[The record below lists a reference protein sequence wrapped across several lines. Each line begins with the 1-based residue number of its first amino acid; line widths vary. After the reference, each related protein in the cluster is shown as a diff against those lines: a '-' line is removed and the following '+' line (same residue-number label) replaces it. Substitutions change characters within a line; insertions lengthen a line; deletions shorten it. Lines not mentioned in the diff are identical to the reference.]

1 MMDRYVP
8 DSDCLIVVACNVKEA
23 FDQMLSDASETED
36 ENLFNYLLSM
46 QEEFGN
52 RVKGELLLSLLK
64 ENHDKSEEEK
74 DG

>member
-1 MMDRYVP
+1 MMERYVP
-8 DSDCLIVVACNVKEA
+8 DSDYLIAVACNVKEA
-23 FDQMLSDASETED
+23 FDQMLTDASEIED
-36 ENLFNYLLSM
+36 EDLFNYLQNM

>member
-8 DSDCLIVVACNVKEA
+8 DSDYLIAVACNVKEA
-23 FDQMLSDASETED
+23 FDQMLTDASDMQD
-36 ENLFNYLLSM
+36 ENLFDYLQNM

-52 RVKGELLLSLLK
+52 RVKGELLISLLK
-64 ENHDKSEEEK
+64 ENQNKSEEEK

>member
-1 MMDRYVP
+1 MMDRYIP
-8 DSDCLIVVACNVKEA
+8 ESDYLIAVACNVKEA
-23 FDQMLSDASETED
+23 FDQMLSDASEIED
-36 ENLFNYLLSM
+36 EDLFNYLQSM

>member
-8 DSDCLIVVACNVKEA
+8 DSDYLIAVACNVKEA
-23 FDQMLSDASETED
+23 FDQMLSDASDMED
-36 ENLFNYLLSM
+36 ENLFNYLLRM

-64 ENHDKSEEEK
+64 ENHDKRK
-74 DG
+74 